1 MPFAPTCVPVV
12 LQLELLA
19 VGQAVPGELD
29 GLQLGA
35 EDGLLR
41 LDVDGGL
48 LVARAGRV
56 VLAPALRFCNR
67 EAAAVRPAKRG
78 DPRGGIGVGGREGA
92 GAVWA
97 VHLAHRL
104 GFHQAS
110 SGAAP
115 CCHVTARSCA
125 TKGLRAR

>member
-19 VGQAVPGELD
+19 GGQAVPGELD

-48 LVARAGRV
+48 LVAQAGRV
-56 VLAPALRFCNR
+56 VLAPALWFCNG

-78 DPRGGIGVGGREGA
+78 DPRGELGWVGGKGQAQCGQCTSLTGLVSTKLAREQ
-92 GAVWA
+92 
-97 VHLAHRL
+97 LP
-104 GFHQAS
+104 
-110 SGAAP
+110 AA
-115 CCHVTARSCA
+115 T
-125 TKGLRAR
+125 